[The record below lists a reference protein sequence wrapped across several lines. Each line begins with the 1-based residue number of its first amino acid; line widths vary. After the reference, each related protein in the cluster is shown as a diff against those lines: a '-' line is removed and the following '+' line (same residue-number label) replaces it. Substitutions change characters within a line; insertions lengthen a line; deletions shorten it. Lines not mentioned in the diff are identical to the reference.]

1 MNRIQTGLVDSK
13 TGRSTASTLAVIDR
27 MALLVS
33 RSSGSGVVFDEDG
46 LILTNYHVVSEAIST
61 ERSARRCTLVVS
73 LQDGRVFDGKV
84 VNFDK

>member
-1 MNRIQTGLVDSK
+1 MHRVVDRI
-13 TGRSTASTLAVIDR
+13 
-27 MALLVS
+27 ALLAY

-61 ERSARRCTLVVS
+61 ERTARRCTLVVS